1 MTIEQTE
8 RENTSKIKFK
18 IPNLTQ
24 RQRALVGI
32 LIFVL
37 YCLLIWNL
45 FPVMGKSVIV
55 LTMIPITGFIMLFG
69 FWGSI
74 LSNLS
79 TFLVFLLL
87 LFYRAADNN
96 SDIVNL
102 IDIIYILVLFLV
114 ASLIVKQKEFIQHL
128 YHQVTRQKV
137 AEKKL
142 IHSSEGYRNLINRVP
157 VGLYRTT
164 PDGKILEASPA
175 IIEILGFQDF
185 ESLADVNISDE
196 LYVNPDDRLLELALL
211 QDEGVVRDYEMKLY
225 RQDGNIIWVRDNVRA
240 IEDDGGNIICFE
252 GSIEDITER
261 KRVEAA
267 EHEQRMLAEALRN
280 TAAALSSTLEFDELL
295 DRILTNMEHVVPHD
309 AANIMLVEDGLARIE
324 RSKGYLYDWDT
335 ESRSASRFPIDE
347 ILTLKHMNETGCPL
361 AIPDTRKSDMWTELP
376 HTEWMRSY
384 AGAPIM
390 SKGNNIGFLNI
401 NSATPGFLTSTKAE
415 WLKAFADQAAVA
427 IENARMFGEIQEHA
441 RQTALLNEITQTT
454 LVAPNLKD
462 MIQIL
467 ADHLGELISADGAFI
482 TMWDEQENKVIPGA
496 AYGQLKDTYFE
507 WELDSKEESITS
519 LVLSKGE
526 PLITDN
532 DSKKSSNI
540 GKLSRLWSPGSLLAL
555 PLIVDRKKLGA
566 VMITYDVP
574 HHFSQ
579 DEISITKQ
587 AARIIA
593 LAIYKAKLFDSERE
607 RTEELAR
614 ANTLIT
620 ALGIVA
626 TQVELAKDPDVM
638 IEILCDGLIDLGFN
652 SLVMLQDKEGQAYK
666 VHHIAESSIK
676 EKSWETLLGI
686 DLRDFLFSPSELEYV
701 DEVIGRKRI
710 LYLENPYEVIHSW
723 FSKLDDLSDQENEY
737 DLLLQLEA
745 PGFLLPLLSGKK
757 VFGALLLWGT
767 DIQEQDLPA
776 FSLFASQI
784 GVALENVRLLSWIQ
798 QLAITDELTGLHN
811 RRGLFEIG
819 RMEIERTRRYKLPL
833 AAILMDIDHFKRVN
847 DRFSHSIGDQVL
859 QSFAECIQNNTR
871 ELDVISRIGGEEFVI
886 LLPGSN
892 HKSAQETADR
902 LQRIIAEHITSTNM
916 GDITITVSQGV
927 AVLNENMTDLYELIQ
942 AADEALYMAKESG
955 RNRVVSSLDF
965 LQK

>member
-1 MTIEQTE
+1 MTIEQAE
-8 RENTSKIKFK
+8 RENTSQIKLK

-24 RQRALVGI
+24 RKRAIAGI
-32 LIFVL
+32 FIFVI
-37 YCLLIWNL
+37 YCLLIWYL
-45 FPVMGKSVIV
+45 VPVMGKSVVILAV
-55 LTMIPITGFIMLFG
+55 LPITGFILLFG

-74 LSNLS
+74 LTNFS

-87 LFYRAADNN
+87 LYYRAADIT
-96 SDIVNL
+96 SDVVNP

-128 YHQVTRQKV
+128 YQQVTHQKI

-142 IHSSEGYRNLINRVP
+142 RRSSEGYRNLINRVP

-164 PDGKILEASPA
+164 PNGKILEASPA
-175 IIEILGFQDF
+175 LIEILGFNNF
-185 ESLADVNISDE
+185 ESLADVNIGDE

-211 QDEGVVRDYEMKLY
+211 QDGGLVRDYEMKLY
-225 RQDGNIIWVRDNVRA
+225 RQDGKIIWVRDNVRA
-240 IEDDGGNIICFE
+240 IEDDTGNIICYE

-261 KRVEAA
+261 KRAEAA
-267 EHEQRMLAEALRN
+267 EHEQRLLAEALRD

-309 AANIMLVEDGLARIE
+309 AANIMLVEDGIARIE
-324 RSKGYLYDWDT
+324 RSKGYIYDWDI
-335 ESRSASRFPIDE
+335 ESRTTSRFPINE

-361 AIPDTRKSDMWTELP
+361 AIPDTRKSDMWSELP

-390 SKGNNIGFLNI
+390 SKGKNIGFLNI
-401 NSATPGFLTSTKAE
+401 NSATPGFLNSTKAE

-454 LVAPNLKD
+454 LVAPNLKG

-467 ADHLGELISADGAFI
+467 ADHLGELTSADGAFI
-482 TMWDEQENKVIPGA
+482 TMWDEQENKVISGA
-496 AYGQLKDTYFE
+496 AYGSLEEAYLE
-507 WELDSKEESITS
+507 WEFEPNEKSITS

-526 PLITDN
+526 PFFIN
-532 DSKKSSNI
+532 RDSIQSSNI
-540 GKLSRLWSPGSLLAL
+540 GELSQFATKGSLLGL
-555 PLIVDRKKLGA
+555 PLIADRKKLGA
-566 VMITYDVP
+566 VMIAFDAP
-574 HHFSQ
+574 HQFTQ

-607 RTEELAR
+607 RTQELAR
-614 ANTLIT
+614 AIRLIT

-626 TQVELAKDPDVM
+626 TQVELAKDPVVM
-638 IEILCDGLIDLGFN
+638 VEVLCDGLTDLGIH
-652 SLVMLQDKEGQAYK
+652 SLVMLQDKDEETYE
-666 VHHIAESSIK
+666 VLHLSECDNK
-676 EKSWETLLGI
+676 EISWETSLGVDPREYI
-686 DLRDFLFSPSELEYV
+686 FSPSELEHIE
-701 DEVIGRKRI
+701 EVIIRKKI
-710 LYLENPYEVIHSW
+710 LYLENPHNTILSW
-723 FSKLDDLSDQENEY
+723 FSKFKNVSNQKIDY
-737 DLLLQLEA
+737 VPLLQLKA
-745 PGFLLPLLSGKK
+745 PGFLLPLLSGNK
-757 VFGALLLWGT
+757 VLGILLLWGT
-767 DIQEQDLPA
+767 EIQEQDLPA

-784 GVALENVRLLSWIQ
+784 GVALENVQLLSRIQ
-798 QLAITDELTGLHN
+798 QLAITDDLTGLYN

-847 DRFSHSIGDQVL
+847 DRFNHSIGDQVL
-859 QSFAECIQNNTR
+859 KSFAACIQSNIR
-871 ELDVISRIGGEEFVI
+871 EFDVIGRIGGEEFVI

-902 LQRIIAEHITSTNM
+902 LHNIIAEHITQTKM
-916 GDITITVSQGV
+916 GDIMITVSQGV
-927 AVLNENMTDLYELIQ
+927 AVLDENMTDLYELIQ
-942 AADEALYMAKESG
+942 AADEALYVAKESG
-955 RNRVVSSLDF
+955 RNRIVTSMDF
-965 LQK
+965 VQK